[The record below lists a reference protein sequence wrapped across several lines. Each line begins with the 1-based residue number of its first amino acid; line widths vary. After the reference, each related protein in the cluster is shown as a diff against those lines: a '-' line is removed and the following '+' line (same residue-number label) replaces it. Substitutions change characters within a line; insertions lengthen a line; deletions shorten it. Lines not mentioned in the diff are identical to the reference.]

1 MVCLQTRRR
10 GRGVSRAEDASTFAK
25 TQKCRRTD
33 MRRGWVDDVDMT
45 VTGGACLQTCRRTD
59 TRRGW
64 VDDVDMTVRVY

>member
-1 MVCLQTRRR
+1 
-10 GRGVSRAEDASTFAK
+10 
-25 TQKCRRTD
+25 